1 MNDPHNS
8 PHLSP
13 DQMFSQV
20 MGYPAYKLNLSQDLL
35 GAEDPAALLAP
46 LHAGRSF
53 AYAKVEVTDWA
64 ACRFLSRQGFSL
76 VDTSTTF
83 DKSIERGQSLSG
95 NSSLR
100 FAEMDDQQATVRVA
114 RTSFRFSRFHQDP
127 LFPKPLADEIK
138 ATWAGNYFRGQRGQ
152 AMVLAFINGQLVGF
166 LQLLYKPNPEQG
178 QDMVIDL
185 IAVDENYRR
194 RNVARDLI
202 VYAESECPPDKNVY
216 VSTQLANIPSM
227 RLYEGLG
234 FRMHAAQHVFHFH
247 HA

>member
-1 MNDPHNS
+1 
-8 PHLSP
+8 
-13 DQMFSQV
+13 MFSQV

-35 GAEDPAALLAP
+35 GAADPAALLTP
-46 LHAGRSF
+46 LHQGKTF
-53 AYAKVEVTDWA
+53 AYAKVEVTDWT
-64 ACRFLSRQGFSL
+64 ACRFLSQQGFAL

-83 DKSIERGQSLSG
+83 DKAIQSGQQVTG

-100 FAEMDDQQATVRVA
+100 FADLDDQNSTVRVA

-127 LFPKPLADEIK
+127 LFPPALADEIK
-138 ATWAGNYFRGQRGQ
+138 AAWAGNYFRGQRGQ
-152 AMVLAFINGQLVGF
+152 AMVLAFINGQLAGF
-166 LQLLYKPNPEQG
+166 LQLLYKANPDGG

-194 RNVARDLI
+194 RSVARDLI
-202 VYAESECPPDKNVY
+202 VYAESECPPDQNVY

-234 FRMHAAQHVFHFH
+234 FRMHSAQHVYHFH